1 MSTYSGTAR
10 SAAGLIALLIWVG
23 LAVQFSA
30 TFEQNGSFT
39 QTLWILVHF
48 FTVLTNLLAAL
59 VLTGIALGIRASNSP
74 VLLGGT
80 TLSIGFVGLTYVLLL
95 RGLLELSGGA
105 SLANFLLHYASPVL
119 VLLFWLVFA
128 PKGGLRYAN
137 PLLWVIYPL
146 AYAAY
151 ALVRGTVGGKYAY
164 PFIDVA
170 QIGGLQTAINIV
182 VLAISFLAAGFAMV
196 WLDGLLGRR
205 KLA

>member
-1 MSTYSGTAR
+1 MSFYSGNAR
-10 SAAGLIALLIWVG
+10 IAAGLIALLIWVG

-30 TFEQNGSFT
+30 TFEQNASIV

-48 FTVLTNLLAAL
+48 FTVLTNFLAAL
-59 VLTGIALGIRASNSP
+59 VLTGIALGISASNSP
-74 VLLGGT
+74 VLLAGT
-80 TLSIGFVGLTYVLLL
+80 TLSMGFVGLTYALLL

-119 VLLFWLVFA
+119 VLLFWLIFA
-128 PKGGLRYAN
+128 PKGGLRYGN

-151 ALVRGTVGGKYAY
+151 ALVRGAFGGKYAY

-170 QIGGLQTAINIV
+170 QIGGMQTSINV
-182 VLAISFLAAGFAMV
+182 VFLAVSFLAAGFAMV
-196 WLDGLLGRR
+196 WLDGMLGRR
-205 KLA
+205 NLA